1 VATQVGVFASEDGG
15 QSWSPT
21 NEGPAN
27 VACRDLFWMGHKLV
41 CVTHGRGMFEIDLP
55 IANAF
60 PDPVLV
66 YTGSENFVVAGNN
79 FTRYNLSIANRAEY
93 PDSLFRPSPDLPPCG
108 ANANSSRTW
117 VDIFNGDTDQ
127 RLYGFCALG
136 SADDLD
142 MLWFALPE
150 GDAPPKSVYVV
161 LRDRRCQASY
171 RSNSVDIASSAREL
185 LPLPTEIHVR
195 NFQRNLGVIEL
206 KVNNLRPNLASQVQI
221 QSGAYWENITNAAGD
236 RAWFHENLVQDDPV
250 RYAYGTNSLGGQYRW
265 LIYDKAE
272 GLDEGWA
279 VSDPFSI
286 PEMGKHIT
294 VEVTLPSE

>member
-1 VATQVGVFASEDGG
+1 
-15 QSWSPT
+15 
-21 NEGPAN
+21 
-27 VACRDLFWMGHKLV
+27 
-41 CVTHGRGMFEIDLP
+41 
-55 IANAF
+55 
-60 PDPVLV
+60 
-66 YTGSENFVVAGNN
+66 
-79 FTRYNLSIANRAEY
+79 
-93 PDSLFRPSPDLPPCG
+93 
-108 ANANSSRTW
+108 
-117 VDIFNGDTDQ
+117 
-127 RLYGFCALG
+127 
-136 SADDLD
+136 
-142 MLWFALPE
+142 
-150 GDAPPKSVYVV
+150 
-161 LRDRRCQASY
+161 
-171 RSNSVDIASSAREL
+171 L